1 MATAT
6 RDQLLYD
13 LAYVS
18 EKYPSTH
25 YTLDDTSWYY
35 LARIGFGYDFYFK
48 VDTWPSS
55 LKHNKLIGAQ
65 AVFCLNRQFNY
76 LGIEIGLL
84 ASSYDASTV
93 TYYTRPQKDGWM
105 IDANVD
111 TPVSGD
117 RFIPG
122 ALYGTIF
129 EAEDAFDF
137 LNGKG
142 FYLDAKVE
150 CQIKA
155 VLENGDSPFVRITYD
170 DTIKIIS
177 KIAYQS
183 GPASGYY
190 NPRDP
195 ATFRWDYV
203 KESPDVYCAQES
215 WDQSSATFY
224 WKASGDSSYTSIA
237 LTTEKSVTIQAN
249 TFQINDE
256 ISWYV
261 SGTDEEGTT
270 TQTPVY
276 TFSTSAGA
284 ASATPISPIDS
295 IEDGSAPIL
304 MQWQLSS
311 TDGLEPSRVEG
322 QWRND
327 SEDPWTALF
336 DLSPATE
343 FYEAPANTFLAGQT
357 AWRVR
362 AYNID
367 GVAGEWA
374 EASFISVAAPV
385 PVAGLAAT
393 NVPRT
398 TVTWQSAGQEA
409 YEISIDGK
417 IVRKAFGDAVRAW
430 QATEPLADGTHEI
443 SVRVQGVYGLWSQPA
458 TVTIAIENV
467 PETTISL
474 SADFGT
480 DANMSATLGQ
490 GATADR
496 FQWYRDGV
504 RIGETSAPAFSDR
517 FVLGNH
523 NYYVEIWHA
532 SGNYSRSETVNGT
545 MSVAGKIIARFSG
558 GGWLDI
564 TLTDSSSDAQ
574 TFNHSRTVTTQHIT
588 GSKYPRLERSI
599 FRDLSGS
606 YSCAF
611 PTQQEAEALAALEG
625 EVVIVKSNRGKVVI
639 GCLQQ
644 LQERQTLFYA
654 AFSFT
659 VQQIEWED
667 FVTDENG

>member
-6 RDQLLYD
+6 RDLTIYD
-13 LAYVS
+13 LAYVTNR
-18 EKYPSTH
+18 YPSTH
-25 YTLDDTSWYY
+25 YQMDDSSWYP
-35 LARIGFGYDFYFK
+35 LEDNIFADNFYFK
-48 VDTWPSS
+48 VSAWPSS
-55 LKHNKLIGAQ
+55 LKHNKLLGAQ
-65 AVFCLNRQFNY
+65 LVFCLRRRFNF
-76 LGIEIGLL
+76 LDLDISRLE
-84 ASSYDASTV
+84 SSYDANTV
-93 TYYTRPQKDGWM
+93 TYYTGPQKTWIFDTVV
-105 IDANVD
+105 DA
-111 TPVSGD
+111 PVTGN
-117 RFIPG
+117 RFIPEE
-122 ALYGTIF
+122 LSGTYR
-129 EAEDAFDF
+129 EARFAHDL
-137 LNGKG
+137 LNEPG
-142 FYLDAKVE
+142 FSIDSSVE
-150 CQIKA
+150 CDTKT
-155 VLENGDSPFVRITYD
+155 VLENGNPPYLHVTYD
-170 DTIKIIS
+170 DTIKILS
-177 KIAYQS
+177 RIAYQS

-203 KESPDVYCAQES
+203 KESQDVYCAQES

-224 WKASGDSSYTSIA
+224 WKASGDSSYTGEA
-237 LTTEKSVTIQAN
+237 LTGAKSITIQAN
-249 TFQINDE
+249 TFPADDT

-284 ASATPISPIDS
+284 ASATPVSPIDS

-304 MQWQLSS
+304 LRWTLSS

-322 QWRND
+322 QWRHD

-336 DLSPATE
+336 ELSPAE
-343 FYEAPANTFLAGQT
+343 ESYEVPANTFLAGQT

-367 GVAGEWA
+367 GVAGEWT
-374 EASFISVAAPV
+374 EASFINVAAPV
-385 PVAGLAAT
+385 PVSGLAAT

-409 YEISIDGK
+409 YEIRIDGK
-417 IVRKAFGDAVRAW
+417 IVRKAFGDAVRIW
-430 QATEPLADGTHEI
+430 QVTEPLADGTHEI

-458 TVTIAIENV
+458 SVTVAIENV

-474 SADFGT
+474 AADFGI
-480 DANMSATLGQ
+480 DANLSATIGQ

-545 MSVAGKIIARFSG
+545 MSVSGKKIARFSG
-558 GGWLDI
+558 GAWLDI
-564 TLTDSSSDAQ
+564 TLTDSSADAQ
-574 TFNHSRTVTTQHIT
+574 TFNHSRTVTIQHVT
-588 GSKYPRLERSI
+588 GSNYPRLERSI

-611 PTQQEAEALAALEG
+611 PTQQKAEALVALDG

-667 FVTDENG
+667 FVTNENG